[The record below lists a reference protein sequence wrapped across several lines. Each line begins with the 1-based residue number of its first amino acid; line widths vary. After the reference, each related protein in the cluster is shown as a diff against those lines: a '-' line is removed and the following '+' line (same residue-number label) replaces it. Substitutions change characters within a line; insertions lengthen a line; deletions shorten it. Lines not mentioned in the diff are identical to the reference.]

1 MKKNSLT
8 QLKEK
13 YQNLMADNRF
23 LKLLSV
29 LLAITCWFL
38 VVTMIDP
45 STYDTIRNVPVTVDL
60 TDTIAQKSGLSL
72 LDTEEQYIDVRVK
85 GKTFYV
91 GRLSADDFT
100 ATVNLTSVTSPGT
113 YSLEVKVE
121 AKESDGDF
129 EIVSNEPQKLE
140 LSFDRLETK
149 TFTLEAYVPN
159 VTASDGY
166 IIDQYTVSPA
176 EITISGPE
184 GTINQIA
191 QCVVENTDRQTITSS
206 VLLDGTLKLK
216 DANGNELSQKYMNF
230 SANSPAISVPLYRKV
245 SLPLTFD
252 FINVPAGVDV
262 SKIGYVMEPADSV
275 EVAIPVD
282 AMASIE
288 SISLGEIDLR
298 KVDIGKVITMDVS
311 MLAGYLNLDD
321 LSEVS
326 VTFQSEGMDSKVL
339 TCTNI
344 VLKNVPA
351 QYDVSILSERISDI
365 KFVGTKEA
373 IQSLQS
379 SDVVATIDFASM
391 GGVINTGEQRVEV
404 SISLNDTL
412 QAWAVGEKSVLI
424 SIADK

>member
-8 QLKEK
+8 QFKEK

-45 STYDTIRNVPVTVDL
+45 STYDTIRDVPVTVDL